1 MTRTNGKMTLTINNK
16 VYGELLAQYQPKII
30 TTEEENE
37 RAIALVESFT
47 KNSDLTPEEEQIV
60 ELLITLIEKFEA
72 EHYPLNNL
80 STPLSRLTFLMEENQ
95 LHQADL
101 IEVFEAKDIVS
112 EVLSGKRQI
121 SKSQV
126 LKLGEF
132 FNLNPALFLDFWIIP
147 IAAIR
152 ISRRL
157 LVA

>member
-1 MTRTNGKMTLTINNK
+1 MTLTINNK
-16 VYGELLAQYQPKII
+16 VYGELLSQYQPKII
-30 TTEEENE
+30 MTEEENE
-37 RAIALVESFT
+37 RAIALVESLT
-47 KNSDLTPEEEQIV
+47 HNSDLTPEEEQIV

-95 LHQADL
+95 LRQADL

-121 SKSQV
+121 SKSHA

-132 FNLNPALFLDFWIIP
+132 FNLNPALFL
-147 IAAIR
+147 
-152 ISRRL
+152 
-157 LVA
+157 V

>member
-1 MTRTNGKMTLTINNK
+1 MTLTINNK
-16 VYGELLAQYQPKII
+16 VYGELLSQYQPKII

-37 RAIALVESFT
+37 RAIALVESLT
-47 KNSDLTPEEEQIV
+47 HNSDLTPEEEQIV

-121 SKSQV
+121 SKSHA

-132 FNLNPALFLDFWIIP
+132 FSLNPALFL
-147 IAAIR
+147 
-152 ISRRL
+152 
-157 LVA
+157 V

>member
-1 MTRTNGKMTLTINNK
+1 MTLTINNK
-16 VYGELLAQYQPKII
+16 VYGELLSQYQPKII
-30 TTEEENE
+30 MTEEDNE
-37 RAIALVESFT
+37 RAIALVESLT
-47 KNSDLTPEEEQIV
+47 HNSDLTPEEEQIV

-121 SKSQV
+121 SKSHA

-132 FNLNPALFLDFWIIP
+132 FNLNPALFL
-147 IAAIR
+147 
-152 ISRRL
+152 
-157 LVA
+157 V

>member
-1 MTRTNGKMTLTINNK
+1 MLIMTRTNGKMTLTINNK
-16 VYGELLAQYQPKII
+16 VYGELLSQYQPKII

-37 RAIALVESFT
+37 RAIALVESLT
-47 KNSDLTPEEEQIV
+47 HNSDLTPEEEQIV

-112 EVLSGKRQI
+112 EVLGGKRQI
-121 SKSQV
+121 SKSHA

-132 FNLNPALFLDFWIIP
+132 FNLNPALFL
-147 IAAIR
+147 
-152 ISRRL
+152 
-157 LVA
+157 V

>member
-1 MTRTNGKMTLTINNK
+1 MTKTNGKMTLTINNK
-16 VYGELLAQYQPKII
+16 VYGEFLAQYQPKII

-121 SKSQV
+121 SKSQA
-126 LKLGEF
+126 LKLGQF
-132 FNLNPALFLDFWIIP
+132 FNLNPALFL
-147 IAAIR
+147 
-152 ISRRL
+152 
-157 LVA
+157 V

>member
-1 MTRTNGKMTLTINNK
+1 MLIMTRTNGKMTLTINNK
-16 VYGELLAQYQPKII
+16 VYGELLSQYQPKII
-30 TTEEENE
+30 MTEEENE
-37 RAIALVESFT
+37 RAIALVESLT
-47 KNSDLTPEEEQIV
+47 HNSDLTPEEEQIV

-95 LHQADL
+95 LRQADL

-121 SKSQV
+121 SKSHA

-132 FNLNPALFLDFWIIP
+132 FNLNPALFL
-147 IAAIR
+147 
-152 ISRRL
+152 
-157 LVA
+157 V

>member
-1 MTRTNGKMTLTINNK
+1 MTLTINNK
-16 VYGELLAQYQPKII
+16 VYGELLSQYQPKII

-37 RAIALVESFT
+37 RAIALVESLT
-47 KNSDLTPEEEQIV
+47 HNSDLTPEEEQIV

-121 SKSQV
+121 SKSHA

-132 FNLNPALFLDFWIIP
+132 FNLNPALFL
-147 IAAIR
+147 
-152 ISRRL
+152 
-157 LVA
+157 V

>member
-1 MTRTNGKMTLTINNK
+1 MLIMTRTNGKMTLTINNK
-16 VYGELLAQYQPKII
+16 VYGELLSQYQPKII

-37 RAIALVESFT
+37 RAIALVESLAH
-47 KNSDLTPEEEQIV
+47 NSDLTPEEEQIV

-121 SKSQV
+121 SKSHA

-132 FNLNPALFLDFWIIP
+132 FNLNPALFL
-147 IAAIR
+147 
-152 ISRRL
+152 
-157 LVA
+157 V

>member
-1 MTRTNGKMTLTINNK
+1 MTLTINNK
-16 VYGELLAQYQPKII
+16 VYGELLSQYQPKII
-30 TTEEENE
+30 MTEEENE
-37 RAIALVESFT
+37 RAIALVESLT
-47 KNSDLTPEEEQIV
+47 HNSDLTPEEEQIV

-121 SKSQV
+121 SKSHA

-132 FNLNPALFLDFWIIP
+132 FNLNPALFL
-147 IAAIR
+147 
-152 ISRRL
+152 
-157 LVA
+157 V

>member
-1 MTRTNGKMTLTINNK
+1 MTLTINNK
-16 VYGELLAQYQPKII
+16 VYGELLSQYQPKII

-37 RAIALVESFT
+37 RAIALVESLT
-47 KNSDLTPEEEQIV
+47 HNSDLTPEEEQIV

-95 LHQADL
+95 LNQADL

-121 SKSQV
+121 SKSHA

-132 FNLNPALFLDFWIIP
+132 FNLNPALFL
-147 IAAIR
+147 
-152 ISRRL
+152 
-157 LVA
+157 V

>member
-1 MTRTNGKMTLTINNK
+1 MLIMTRTNGKMTLTINNK
-16 VYGELLAQYQPKII
+16 VYGELLSQYQPKII
-30 TTEEENE
+30 MTEEENE
-37 RAIALVESFT
+37 RAIALVESLT
-47 KNSDLTPEEEQIV
+47 HNSDLTPEEEQIV

-101 IEVFEAKDIVS
+101 IEVFEAKDIVA

-121 SKSQV
+121 SKSHA

-132 FNLNPALFLDFWIIP
+132 FNLNPALFL
-147 IAAIR
+147 
-152 ISRRL
+152 
-157 LVA
+157 V